1 MLTLTPNSHNY
12 NYRSAVLHGVATLV
26 TDTAEKLWAMEL
38 ITNSVCPGRWHNSR
52 VPPDAAEMSS
62 TQIMR
67 MRVESGS
74 AKFREGIDSCSWSW
88 QDRLIWWVG

>member
-1 MLTLTPNSHNY
+1 MLSLTPNSHSY

-38 ITNSVCPGRWHNSR
+38 ITNSVCPGRYQNSR

-67 MRVESGS
+67 MKVDSGS
-74 AKFREGIDSCSWSW
+74 AKVREGIST
-88 QDRLIWWVG
+88 L

>member
-1 MLTLTPNSHNY
+1 
-12 NYRSAVLHGVATLV
+12 
-26 TDTAEKLWAMEL
+26 MEL

-74 AKFREGIDSCSWSW
+74 AKVREGIDSCSCSW
-88 QDRLIWWVG
+88 QDQLIGRVG

>member
-1 MLTLTPNSHNY
+1 
-12 NYRSAVLHGVATLV
+12 
-26 TDTAEKLWAMEL
+26 MEL
-38 ITNSVCPGRWHNSR
+38 ITNSVCPGRWQNSR

-74 AKFREGIDSCSWSW
+74 AKVREGMKARSDCGHCLS
-88 QDRLIWWVG
+88 